1 MGKKIGAALII
12 SGFLIPL
19 ILLLFFGVRW
29 LPSRQSGIIFS
40 IMNADLKFYESEYL
54 NKTKE
59 NKYDLERYSEKEKE
73 ERFTIPFRYA
83 VGGGLIFIFLG
94 GSILIKEMK
103 L

>member
-1 MGKKIGAALII
+1 MIKKIGAALII

-19 ILLLFFGVRW
+19 ILLLFFGDNWVPTNQ
-29 LPSRQSGIIFS
+29 LGIIFS

-59 NKYDLERYSEKEKE
+59 NKYDLKRYSEKEKE

-83 VGGGLIFIFLG
+83 VGGGLISIISG
-94 GSILIKEMK
+94 GFILIKEM
-103 L
+103 